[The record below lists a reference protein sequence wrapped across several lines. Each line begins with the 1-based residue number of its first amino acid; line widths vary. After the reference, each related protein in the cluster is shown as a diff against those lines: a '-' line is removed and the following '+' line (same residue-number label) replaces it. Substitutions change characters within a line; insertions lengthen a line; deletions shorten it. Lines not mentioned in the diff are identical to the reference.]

1 VIHDSFIVETPAGG
15 ERVVEAVVRDITA
28 RKKAEQALEVER
40 QRTQARLEE
49 VVALR
54 SHLLEQSNEA
64 LQRSETRLHL
74 AMGSAHAGSWEWDLR
89 TNENFWSN
97 EVWRLYGL
105 KPRRGPASFEIWR
118 QTMHPDDRAKAAAIA
133 RSAAARGVELNVEW
147 RIRRPASRGRA
158 EDRWLMARGQPV
170 RDAAGRVRRYIGIVM
185 DITERKRA
193 EETLRQSERQF
204 RDLFEDAPVGYQEM
218 DMRGRLTRVN
228 RTEREMLGCTAK
240 EMLGRPIWEFVA
252 EKEESRRTVRD
263 KLAGNQSLV
272 GVAFR
277 RSYRRKDGAL
287 LPVLIE
293 DRYVRDAAGKVT
305 GLRSTVQDITALV
318 EAGNKLRRAMDE
330 LKRSNADLEQFA
342 YVASHDLQEPLRMVS
357 SFTQLLAERYRG
369 KLDKDADEFIGFAV
383 DGSRRMQSLIA
394 DLLAYSRVGTRALQ
408 PLARTDSKAALAE
421 ALAGLKATI
430 RESGATVTHGRLPKV
445 MADRTQLAQLFQ
457 NLIGNAV
464 KFRRKAAPRV
474 HVSARKREDGWRFA
488 VRDNGIGIA
497 RQYHERIFEIF
508 QRLHTRKKYPGTG
521 IGLAICK
528 RIVERLGGRIWVESK
543 PNKGSTFYFQLPAK
557 GGEAQ

>member
-1 VIHDSFIVETPAGG
+1 
-15 ERVVEAVVRDITA
+15 
-28 RKKAEQALEVER
+28 
-40 QRTQARLEE
+40 
-49 VVALR
+49 
-54 SHLLEQSNEA
+54 
-64 LQRSETRLHL
+64 
-74 AMGSAHAGSWEWDLR
+74 
-89 TNENFWSN
+89 
-97 EVWRLYGL
+97 
-105 KPRRGPASFEIWR
+105 
-118 QTMHPDDRAKAAAIA
+118 
-133 RSAAARGVELNVEW
+133 
-147 RIRRPASRGRA
+147 
-158 EDRWLMARGQPV
+158 MARGQPV

-193 EETLRQSERQF
+193 EETLRQSEGRF

-228 RTEREMLGCTAK
+228 RTEREMLGYTAK
-240 EMLGRPIWEFVA
+240 EMLGRPVWEFVA
-252 EKEESRRTVRD
+252 EKESRRTVLS
-263 KLAGNQSLV
+263 KLAGNRSLV

-293 DRYVRDAAGKVT
+293 DRYVRDAAGKVL

-394 DLLAYSRVGTRALQ
+394 DLLAYSCVGTRALQ

-421 ALAGLKATI
+421 ALAGLKAAI

-474 HVSARKREDGWRFA
+474 HVSAREREDGWRFA

-528 RIVERLGGRIWVESK
+528 RIVERHGGRIWVESK